1 MRACRKKRLSSENQA
16 HMIAREM
23 AKDGKFVQPYFCAQC
38 KAWHTGT
45 SKGLRKK
52 RLDFLFDK
60 IAAELR
66 GEG

>member
-1 MRACRKKRLSSENQA
+1 
-16 HMIAREM
+16 MIAREM

-52 RLDFLFDK
+52 RLDFLFNK